1 MSLQVVSLQRGHN
14 ASGMSRAVVNTA
26 LRHLDLAQL
35 VKKQRAG
42 VYQINP
48 MLAPYA
54 PRPRTR
60 SPR

>member
-1 MSLQVVSLQRGHN
+1 
-14 ASGMSRAVVNTA
+14 MSRAVVNTA